1 MLVKQDTE
9 ISKSLYLKEK
19 STNTFYILQ
28 NSIKIAHFAFDA
40 SKKKPKFCG
49 VFFFFFAKQAN
60 TVVIQTVY
68 KLQGTKPD

>member
-40 SKKKPKFCG
+40 SKKKKPKFCG
-49 VFFFFFAKQAN
+49 GFVFVF
-60 TVVIQTVY
+60 
-68 KLQGTKPD
+68 LQSRQIL